1 MEKPNIS
8 VNSKKSSFIGSEN
21 CIRLLN
27 KKSTQVSPRIKRT
40 KSINCNASATFNHN
54 SEHSSNPTTLTA
66 KKVYFS
72 PDALKSKEQVV
83 TIAFK
88 LPKEQQLRMNS
99 QAHSLKIII
108 NFEEDDSIK
117 QHSNTTSKHLK
128 EESSNSLHNTEKK
141 IKRKS
146 TNMNIDDSDFTSST
160 SINVKW
166 KPGMIKRS
174 RTLYTQPVKVTEEKK
189 LDRKLI
195 SNLNEELKKKNSG
208 MKSSNRQRTQHT
220 TSKAYSQ
227 DLLKIISAKN
237 PNSKHK
243 KSKTQVVYTEYD
255 GINNIGES
263 FSSELHNNNNNN
275 NNNNQNNITQQRT
288 HSEDISDEL
297 IRQKSMNS
305 IEVLSMNVNKEEMK
319 NSDDD
324 VYTAQE
330 QEQDQEQGVKLKN
343 GTVVPSINIP
353 NKDVNDSNSNS
364 NTTTIQRRQNKR
376 YSSKR
381 SEDAENKFILIRRK
395 QIEEHKNEN
404 EMFNDNEYEIK
415 TKNDISIIKLLSQK
429 EDNIIQPKSDR
440 SNNCNIK
447 INRVVTLNN
456 DNQIKCKS
464 SRGMNIDKCIMKEF
478 QQLFMGNQAQEGK
491 SGVSKG
497 KERCDK
503 ELDFEDEEG
512 DITITNKDINISNID
527 NSLMGSNCNMHSN
540 KNSLNNNQLG
550 KLVNYKEEDVVEYED
565 KNGNVVQVVRKE
577 GVEGKKEVEF
587 VDCNGNVV
595 DVSKLKQ
602 KRVVRRGNNSN
613 NDIKDNIKVQNECN
627 SNSNNNNEHKGQNI
641 NLEDD
646 INNMN
651 IGNDKKVSLFG
662 NRNSTSCNKET
673 EINTVNDKNYMNNK
687 ENTIDVN
694 DNNNNISINKDNAIY
709 VNNHIN
715 CTQDN
720 NNVNYVNDHNEH
732 SSLPNPEHHQDKQIE
747 YHSPIKQ
754 QQTITTNNNIDN
766 IILTGNNNNNN
777 FINDTNNNTNK
788 TQLELMNMLITK
800 PNSQNT
806 LSPNI
811 NISNNTDINEI
822 TPTSLDII
830 YKIGLSNTPN
840 QPQLPSTTINNKEHD
855 INSKLEQE
863 PPILNQSPS
872 LEYNTNIPEEQTQN
886 EDSFYNESTKFKLQP
901 FIPNTTS
908 KGVTIKNFSEI
919 LKQNKLN
926 KHELQ
931 SNVNSFQQ
939 DFTSQHTTNPI
950 SRNNQNSNIH
960 ITNPYSLTQLNNDKL
975 TSHIHYSHFNTPS
988 KNMKNKPKNSQSLYL
1003 SKCSPNT
1010 NDNNSNS
1017 NSNKN
1022 VTKLMNNKFKCLNNL
1037 ITINEFTKKNKPLNE
1052 DDNHHIQGGDIKKE
1066 IFYLRQKD
1074 IQSIKPANAIIFT
1087 SNDNE
1092 DEEDQ

>member
-108 NFEEDDSIK
+108 NFEEDDSTK
-117 QHSNTTSKHLK
+117 QHSVTTSKHIK
-128 EESSNSLHNTEKK
+128 DESSNSLRNNTDKK

-195 SNLNEELKKKNSG
+195 SNLNEELKKKNNG

-243 KSKTQVVYTEYD
+243 KSKTQVVYTEYE

-275 NNNNQNNITQQRT
+275 QHNITQQRT

-305 IEVLSMNVNKEEMK
+305 IEVLSMNMDVNKEEM
-319 NSDDD
+319 NDD
-324 VYTAQE
+324 VYAH
-330 QEQDQEQGVKLKN
+330 QEQGVKLKN

-353 NKDVNDSNSNS
+353 GKDGNGSNGNA
-364 NTTTIQRRQNKR
+364 NAIQRRQNKR

-381 SEDAENKFILIRRK
+381 SEDAQNKFILIRRK
-395 QIEEHKNEN
+395 QIEEQKNEN

-429 EDNIIQPKSDR
+429 EDNIMPPKSDR

-447 INRVVTLNN
+447 INRVITLNN

-527 NSLMGSNCNMHSN
+527 NSLMGSNCNMNGFHSN
-540 KNSLNNNQLG
+540 KNSLNNNQFG
-550 KLVNYKEEDVVEYED
+550 KLVGYKEEEVVEYED
-565 KNGNVVQVVRKE
+565 KNGNVVRVVRKGKIGEGTE
-577 GVEGKKEVEF
+577 GVEGKREGEC

-602 KRVVRRGNNSN
+602 KRVVRKGNNSN
-613 NDIKDNIKVQNECN
+613 NDIKDDVKVQDECN
-627 SNSNNNNEHKGQNI
+627 NNHNNNKHKGQNM

-646 INNMN
+646 DINNVN
-651 IGNDKKVSLFG
+651 IGSDKKVSLFG
-662 NRNSTSCNKET
+662 NRNNSCNKET
-673 EINTVNDKNYMNNK
+673 EINTINDKNYMNNK

-694 DNNNNISINKDNAIY
+694 DNNNNNHNNISVNNDNATYI
-709 VNNHIN
+709 NNNIN
-715 CTQDN
+715 YIQDN
-720 NNVNYVNDHNEH
+720 NNINCVSLNEH
-732 SSLPNPEHHQDKQIE
+732 SSIPNSEHHQDKQIE

-754 QQTITTNNNIDN
+754 QQQTITINNNIDN
-766 IILTGNNNNNN
+766 IILTGNNNN

-840 QPQLPSTTINNKEHD
+840 QPQLPSTLTNQQPHEAFNPNNKEHD

-872 LEYNTNIPEEQTQN
+872 LEYNTNIPEEQTQK

-901 FIPNTTS
+901 FIPTTTS
-908 KGVTIKNFSEI
+908 KAVTIKNFSEI

-939 DFTSQHTTNPI
+939 DFTSQHINPI

-960 ITNPYSLTQLNNDKL
+960 ITNPYSLTQLNNEKL
-975 TSHIHYSHFNTPS
+975 TSHIHFSHFNTPS

-1003 SKCSPNT
+1003 SKCSPTT
-1010 NDNNSNS
+1010 NDMNSNS
-1017 NSNKN
+1017 SNKN
-1022 VTKLMNNKFKCLNNL
+1022 VTKLMNNKFKCMNNL
-1037 ITINEFTKKNKPLNE
+1037 ITINIYIEITFF
-1052 DDNHHIQGGDIKKE
+1052 IKY
-1066 IFYLRQKD
+1066 YLDLGSPYSRTMA
-1074 IQSIKPANAIIFT
+1074 SMVIIHCL
-1087 SNDNE
+1087 
-1092 DEEDQ
+1092 Q

>member
-108 NFEEDDSIK
+108 NFEEDDSTK

-128 EESSNSLHNTEKK
+128 EESSNSLRNTEKK

-195 SNLNEELKKKNSG
+195 SNLNEELKKKNNG

-275 NNNNQNNITQQRT
+275 NNITQQRT

-305 IEVLSMNVNKEEMK
+305 IEVLSMNVNK
-319 NSDDD
+319 DDD
-324 VYTAQE
+324 VYAYTQQE
-330 QEQDQEQGVKLKN
+330 QEQGVKLKN
-343 GTVVPSINIP
+343 GMVVPSINIP
-353 NKDVNDSNSNS
+353 SEDASNSNA
-364 NTTTIQRRQNKR
+364 TAIQRRQNKR

-429 EDNIIQPKSDR
+429 EDNIMQPKSDR

-491 SGVSKG
+491 SGVNKG

-503 ELDFEDEEG
+503 ELYFEDEEG

-527 NSLMGSNCNMHSN
+527 NSLMGSNCNMNGFHSN

-565 KNGNVVQVVRKE
+565 KNGNVVQVVKK
-577 GVEGKKEVEF
+577 GKIVEGIEGEEGKRLVEF

-602 KRVVRRGNNSN
+602 KRDVRKGNN
-613 NDIKDNIKVQNECN
+613 DVKVQDECN
-627 SNSNNNNEHKGQNI
+627 SNSNNNNNEHKGKKI

-646 INNMN
+646 INNVN
-651 IGNDKKVSLFG
+651 NNVNDKKVSLFG
-662 NRNSTSCNKET
+662 NRNTSCNKET
-673 EINTVNDKNYMNNK
+673 EINTVNDENYMNNK

-694 DNNNNISINKDNAIY
+694 DNNNNNNNNNISVNKDNATY
-709 VNNHIN
+709 VNNNNIN
-715 CTQDN
+715 CIQDN
-720 NNVNYVNDHNEH
+720 NNNNVNCVNDHHNEH
-732 SSLPNPEHHQDKQIE
+732 SSLPNPEHHQNKQIE

-754 QQTITTNNNIDN
+754 QQTITNNNNIDN
-766 IILTGNNNNNN
+766 IILTGNNNN

-788 TQLELMNMLITK
+788 TQIELMNMLITK

-840 QPQLPSTTINNKEHD
+840 QPQLPSTTTNNKEHD

-863 PPILNQSPS
+863 PPILNQPPS

-901 FIPNTTS
+901 FIPTTTTS
-908 KGVTIKNFSEI
+908 KAVTIKNFSEI

-939 DFTSQHTTNPI
+939 DFTSQHTHTTNPI
-950 SRNNQNSNIH
+950 SRNNNIH
-960 ITNPYSLTQLNNDKL
+960 ITNPYSLTQLNNEKL

-1003 SKCSPNT
+1003 SKCSPT
-1010 NDNNSNS
+1010 INDNSNS
-1017 NSNKN
+1017 SSNKN

-1037 ITINEFTKKNKPLNE
+1037 ITINEFTKKNKPLN
-1052 DDNHHIQGGDIKKE
+1052 DNDNHIQGDDIKKE

-1087 SNDNE
+1087 SNENE
-1092 DEEDQ
+1092 DEEDH